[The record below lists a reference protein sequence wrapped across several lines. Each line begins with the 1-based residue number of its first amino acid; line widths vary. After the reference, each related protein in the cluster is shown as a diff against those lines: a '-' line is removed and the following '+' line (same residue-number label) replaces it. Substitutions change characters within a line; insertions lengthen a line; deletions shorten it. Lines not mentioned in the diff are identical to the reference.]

1 MNPAQGQLEA
11 TTGLV
16 LLAIATSNIWV
27 VYVAGHTR
35 TEFEKRD
42 KLMRGMI
49 QLLVETKELTT
60 ETRGKLEALVNE
72 QKKPGKKK

>member
-1 MNPAQGQLEA
+1 
-11 TTGLV
+11 
-16 LLAIATSNIWV
+16 
-27 VYVAGHTR
+27 
-35 TEFEKRD
+35 
-42 KLMRGMI
+42 MRGMI